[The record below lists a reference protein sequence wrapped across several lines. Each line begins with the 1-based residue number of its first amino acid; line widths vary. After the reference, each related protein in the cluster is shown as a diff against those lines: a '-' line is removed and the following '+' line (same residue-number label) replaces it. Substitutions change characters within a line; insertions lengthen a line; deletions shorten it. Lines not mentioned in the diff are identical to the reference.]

1 MLKDEIMSYK
11 VTVLGAG
18 LAGCE
23 AALWLA
29 GKGVQVTLY
38 EQKPTHFSPAHK
50 SAGFAELI
58 CSNSLKAE
66 RLDSASGLLKEEMRR
81 MGSQLLEAAEE
92 ARVAAGGALA
102 VDRDAFSAAVTRRV
116 EECPNITVV
125 REQVEHIDESA
136 PILVATG
143 PLTDGALADEIGR
156 LTGDERLHFYDAVA
170 PIVTAE
176 SLDYNKVFAASRYDR
191 GEADYLNCPFN
202 KAEYE
207 AFHAALASAERAPL
221 HAFDA
226 GAEQGAQP
234 DPDAHGK
241 KADTVT
247 VEGVSSPDYPL
258 QKKRHSVEYLRTIQ
272 HLRPRTNLFS
282 AAFRVRSA
290 AAYAV
295 HEFFQSRGFVYVN
308 TPIIT
313 GSDCEGAGEMFQVTT
328 LDLENP
334 PRTPDGKV
342 DYSKDFFGK
351 KTSLTVSGQLNA
363 ENFAMAF
370 GDVYTFGPTF
380 RAENSNTARHAAEF
394 WMIEPE
400 MAFCDLDGDLEVME
414 AMVKHIIRRVMERC
428 PDDLAFFNS
437 FVDKGLLERLQHV
450 ESSDFGRVTYTE
462 AVKLLKESGQ
472 KFDYPV
478 EWGIDLQTEHERY
491 LTEQIFKRPV
501 FVTDYPQEIKAFYMR
516 LNDDGKT
523 VAAAD
528 CLVPGIGEIIG
539 GSQREERIELLEK
552 RIRELGMNPEDY
564 WWYCDLRRYGSC
576 RHAGFGL
583 GFERMVM
590 YLTGIG
596 NIRDVELHPRTV
608 GNADF

>member
-1 MLKDEIMSYK
+1 MERVRIASVFADSEQYGGREISVMGWARTIRDMKTFGFIELNDGSCFRNLQIVLDANELANYK
-11 VTVLGAG
+11 EICAQNVG
-18 LAGCE
+18 
-23 AALWLA
+23 AALIARGAVVLTPDA
-29 GKGVQVTLY
+29 KQPL
-38 EQKPTHFSPAHK
+38 E
-50 SAGFAELI
+50 
-58 CSNSLKAE
+58 LKA
-66 RLDSASGLLKEEMRR
+66 
-81 MGSQLLEAAEE
+81 
-92 ARVAAGGALA
+92 
-102 VDRDAFSAAVTRRV
+102 FSV
-116 EECPNITVV
+116 E
-125 REQVEHIDESA
+125 
-136 PILVATG
+136 
-143 PLTDGALADEIGR
+143 
-156 LTGDERLHFYDAVA
+156 
-170 PIVTAE
+170 
-176 SLDYNKVFAASRYDR
+176 
-191 GEADYLNCPFN
+191 
-202 KAEYE
+202 
-207 AFHAALASAERAPL
+207 
-221 HAFDA
+221 
-226 GAEQGAQP
+226 
-234 DPDAHGK
+234 
-241 KADTVT
+241 
-247 VEGVSSPDYPL
+247 VEGASTPDYPL

-282 AAFRVRSA
+282 ATFRVRSA

-334 PRTPDGKV
+334 PRTPDGRV
-342 DYSKDFFGK
+342 DYSQDFFGK

-414 AMVKHIIRRVMERC
+414 SMVKHIINRVMERC

-437 FVDKGLLERLQHV
+437 FVDKGLIERLQHV
-450 ESSDFGRVTYTE
+450 ASSDFGRVTYTE
-462 AVKLLKESGQ
+462 AVKLLKESGV

-501 FVTDYPQEIKAFYMR
+501 FVTDYPKEIKAFYMR

-539 GSQREERIELLEK
+539 GSQREERLELLEN

-564 WWYCDLRRYGSC
+564 WSYCDLRRYGSC

-590 YLTGIG
+590 YLTGVS

-608 GNADF
+608 GSADF